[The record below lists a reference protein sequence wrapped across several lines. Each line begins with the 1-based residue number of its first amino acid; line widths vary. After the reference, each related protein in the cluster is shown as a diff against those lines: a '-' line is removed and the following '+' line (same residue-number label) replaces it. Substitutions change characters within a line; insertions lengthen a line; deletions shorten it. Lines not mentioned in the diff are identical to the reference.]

1 MSEMIYQITSIS
13 TRLECFMRVGRQ
25 FLIFLVF
32 CVVAQSSVAATQ
44 GESPLKD
51 MKLADFAKLTG
62 QFKQSKILKELDVEI
77 KTEGRFQVLRPTAE
91 SSVFH
96 WDIVKPKPSNICID
110 SVGIVVASGTPPKRK
125 NLKFSEVGKE
135 AGDQIASLL
144 KIITMNQDRIAEEF
158 VIQKQGAQ
166 YLLTPKNLPQA
177 FFETATL
184 DINKE
189 GLVKNVLI
197 KEKSKDEIR
206 IEFLDMKTQAA
217 AIAKDEKCVR

>member
-1 MSEMIYQITSIS
+1 
-13 TRLECFMRVGRQ
+13 MRVHRQ

-32 CVVAQSSVAATQ
+32 FVVAQSALAALQ
-44 GESPLKD
+44 GEAPSKD
-51 MKLADFAKLTG
+51 MKLAEFKKLTG

-77 KTEGRFQVLRPTAE
+77 KTEGRFQVLRPTPE
-91 SSVFH
+91 KSVFH
-96 WDIVKPKPSNICID
+96 WNITKPKPSNICID
-110 SVGIVVASGTPPKRK
+110 GVGIVVDSGMPPQRK

-144 KIITMNQDRIAEEF
+144 KIITMNQNRITEEF
-158 VIQKQGAQ
+158 VVQKQGAQ
-166 YLLTPKNLPQA
+166 YLLTPKNLEKA

-184 DINKE
+184 DINKD

-206 IEFLDMKTQAA
+206 IEFLDMKTQVAA
-217 AIAKDEKCVR
+217 VLKDEKCDR